1 MAAMRSAVKPF
12 EVKFIMLKRESEKLL
27 TGAQVA
33 EMLSLKPVTIRQW
46 IAKRKLASVKVG
58 DRAIRI
64 PESEVTR
71 LIERGFVPAL
81 PERTR

>member
-1 MAAMRSAVKPF
+1 MIRPDSD
-12 EVKFIMLKRESEKLL
+12 KLL

-33 EMLSLKPVTIRQW
+33 ERLGLKPVTIRQW

-64 PESEVTR
+64 PESEVAK

>member
-1 MAAMRSAVKPF
+1 
-12 EVKFIMLKRESEKLL
+12 MLKHESDKLL

-58 DRAIRI
+58 DRAVRI
-64 PESEVTR
+64 PASEVAK

-81 PERTR
+81 PERQR

>member
-1 MAAMRSAVKPF
+1 MPGY
-12 EVKFIMLKRESEKLL
+12 ESDKLL

-33 EMLSLKPVTIRQW
+33 EMLGLKPVTIRQW
-46 IAKRKLASVKVG
+46 IAKRKLGSVRVG

-64 PESEVTR
+64 PASEVEK